1 MSLNLAIERHEGSS
15 DLTLLLGHA
24 TGFCKETWR
33 PVVRELRLL
42 GVDATIISWDARGHG
57 ASPSLELPASWW
69 TFGEDLVRLIE
80 RLGLSTSAVAGPV
93 VGVGH
98 SMGGAAVV
106 MAEVLKP
113 ATFAGMVLV
122 EPVLMAPPRVR
133 LEGFGL
139 AIQAAKRRSAFP
151 SRADARAAYRTK
163 ALFARWDSEAFEGYI
178 EGGLAQV
185 EEGVALAC
193 RPDVEADVF
202 VGSADTGLFGRAH
215 ELDLPV
221 RLVISDDPGEG
232 LVEAMRVLPG
242 MIPNVTTSYLAG
254 TNHLV
259 VMEQPNLVAREVGEH
274 LALLGFW
281 E

>member
-1 MSLNLAIERHEGSS
+1 VQATTSTDSGQTWS
-15 DLTLLLGHA
+15 DVETLSEAGQ
-24 TGFCKETWR
+24 K
-33 PVVRELRLL
+33 
-42 GVDATIISWDARGHG
+42 
-57 ASPSLELPASWW
+57 
-69 TFGEDLVRLIE
+69 
-80 RLGLSTSAVAGPV
+80 AVYP
-93 VGVGH
+93 
-98 SMGGAAVV
+98 
-106 MAEVLKP
+106 
-113 ATFAGMVLV
+113 
-122 EPVLMAPPRVR
+122 
-133 LEGFGL
+133 
-139 AIQAAKRRSAFP
+139 AFP

-163 ALFARWDSEAFEGYI
+163 ALFARWDSEAFEGYL

-202 VGSADTGLFGRAH
+202 VGSADTGLSGRAH
-215 ELDLPV
+215 ELDLSV

-274 LALLGFW
+274 LALLGFG